1 MFAPLEP
8 PGPAGAEGATIIEPV
23 ESVRPSSETMAM
35 AGGSGTGAWSKV
47 ADPASSASMA
57 GGQGALGPGS
67 VLADR
72 YEILQELGEGGMGAV
87 YKARDIELDRMVAL
101 KVIKPELAR
110 NAEILQRF
118 KRELILAREVT
129 HRNVIRIFDLGVA
142 GPIKF
147 ITMEFLEGHDL
158 KHALGRQKFSHAQC
172 VDIICQICRGLEAAH
187 AANVIHRDLKPQ
199 NIMID
204 QQGKVLV
211 MDFGLAHSVEERGMT
226 QTGALMGTPDYM
238 SPEQARGQKADARSD
253 IFSLGIIFY
262 QMLTGK
268 LPFESDTLLG
278 TLVARTQ
285 QQAKPVREIDPQ
297 IPPLLNDIVARCMA
311 TNVAERYQTVSELL
325 ADLEDWRAGVLGKTV
340 QIPKSPRLRMVT
352 PSTTWKWISI
362 SVSVGLVV
370 LVLVAWLLQRTLF
383 SGGQAAAPVSLAIL
397 PFRNV
402 KSDPALDWMG
412 PELAAMLRT
421 DVGQSS
427 RLQTVPS
434 SRVSQILHDLRIAPD
449 TSIDPETLRRIGD
462 STSADRMIWGQFA
475 KFGDQ
480 IQIDATLQDLKK
492 QRSFPLKAVAP
503 NEKELPRAIEQL
515 AMDVQKSLA
524 LPSDVIKELQT
535 KALKP
540 STQSVQALRY
550 YNEGQQ
556 ALHQGKNADALKSF
570 QASVNEDPNFAL
582 AHAKMGQSYANLG
595 QGDNAE
601 QAARKAVDLSEKL
614 PPQEKFLIAAIRAQT
629 ANDNDKAIE
638 AYEDLRKVMPE
649 DSDVQYA
656 LAGLYNTVGAFDKS
670 RDYYR
675 GLLKRDPKYVEA
687 LYGIAGVE
695 VNAGNV
701 QASLDYLNRALPIT
715 IELENDQEKSAILYG
730 LGMAYSQLNRADE
743 SLRNYQQALEIQR
756 RLDDKRGQALTLNGM
771 GQVQGTLGK
780 SKEALAS
787 FEEALRLR
795 KDLGDKTGVG
805 DTLLDLSNFYESRG
819 DNDQAL
825 AMAKQSLQIQREV
838 GNQVNQAICLN
849 NIGVSYAEKGQYDD
863 ALTYFTQALG
873 LREKLKDPT
882 GIADSHDAMADA
894 LTKFGQYDQ
903 ALTHYLR
910 ALELWR
916 SVNDK
921 RRAAFTSYGMG
932 NLFEQQGRLGA
943 ALNAKEEALKTI
955 REVQDKVGIAM
966 VLGSYAE
973 SLNLLGRASE
983 AKKSLE
989 EALAL
994 AREVKNDPFIGQN
1007 LNFQGDN
1014 FFYQGDFK
1022 NAKARFEQASQVAS
1036 RTTDR
1041 RLTLITKL
1049 NLAKVAVKDGHSR
1062 EAVNTLRKLADETDT
1077 QGLRYLSV
1085 ECSVY
1090 LGEALMN
1097 GKDYSHARQE
1107 LERSLARSEKLGLQA
1122 LQVKSHYLLA
1132 TTLRLSGNTKDAS
1145 THYNATHRILDDMRK
1160 EAKSD
1165 TLLKRADLAVAYA
1178 DSGKPPA

>member
-1 MFAPLEP
+1 LEQP
-8 PGPAGAEGATIIEPV
+8 APAGVEGATIIEPV
-23 ESVRPSSETMAM
+23 ESITPSSETVAM

-47 ADPASSASMA
+47 ADPTGSVGIA
-57 GGQGALGPGS
+57 GGQAPLGPGS
-67 VLADR
+67 LLADR
-72 YEILQELGEGGMGAV
+72 YEILQALGEGGMGAV
-87 YKARDIELDRMVAL
+87 YKARDVELDRIVAL

-142 GPIKF
+142 GQTKF

-158 KHALGRQKFSHAQC
+158 KGALSSQKFTHAQC
-172 VDIICQICRGLEAAH
+172 VDIICQVCRGLEAAH

-211 MDFGLAHSVEERGMT
+211 MDFGLAHSIEERGMT
-226 QTGALMGTPDYM
+226 QTGALMGTPDFM
-238 SPEQARGQKADARSD
+238 SPEQARGEKADARSD

-268 LPFESDTLLG
+268 LPFESDTLMG

-285 QQAKPVREIDPQ
+285 RQAKPVREIDPQ
-297 IPPLLNDIVARCMA
+297 IPPLLNDIVAKCLA
-311 TNVAERYQTVSELL
+311 THAAERYQSVSELL
-325 ADLEDWRAGVLGKTV
+325 ADLEDWRAGVVGKTIRV
-340 QIPKSPRLRMVT
+340 PKSPRLRMIA
-352 PSTTWKWISI
+352 PSTTWKFISI
-362 SVSVGLVV
+362 SVSAGLVF
-370 LVLVAWLLQRTLF
+370 LVLIAWLLERTVF
-383 SGGQAAAPVSLAIL
+383 SSRQAGAPVSLAIL
-397 PFRNV
+397 PFRNI

-434 SRVSQILHDLRIAPD
+434 SRITQILHDLRIAPD

-492 QRSFPLKAVAP
+492 QRSFPLQAVAP
-503 NEKELPRAIEQL
+503 SEKELPRAIEQL
-515 AMDVQKSLA
+515 AADVQKSLA

-540 STQSVQALRY
+540 STQSIQALRY

-556 ALHQGKNADALKSF
+556 ALHQGKNSDGLKSF
-570 QASVNEDPNFAL
+570 QASIREDPNFAL
-582 AHAKMGQSYANLG
+582 AYAKMGQAYANLG

-614 PPQEKFLIAAIRAQT
+614 PAQEKFLIAAIRAQT

-638 AYEDLRKVMPE
+638 AYQDLRNVMP
-649 DSDVQYA
+649 DDPDVQFA

-675 GLLKRDPKYVEA
+675 QLLKRDPKYVEA

-787 FEEALRLR
+787 LEEALRLR

-805 DTLLDLSNFYESRG
+805 DTLLDLSNFYEARG
-819 DNDQAL
+819 QNDQAL

-838 GNQVNQAICLN
+838 GNQVNQATCLN
-849 NIGVSYAEKGQYDD
+849 NIGINYAEQGQYDD

-955 REVQDKVGIAM
+955 RDVQDKVGIAM
-966 VLGSYAE
+966 VLGSYGD

-983 AKKSLE
+983 AQKSLE
-989 EALAL
+989 EAVAL
-994 AREVKNDPFIGQN
+994 AREVKNDPFTGQN
-1007 LNFQGDN
+1007 LNFQGDS

-1022 NAKARFEQASQVAS
+1022 TAKARYEQASQVAS

-1041 RLTLITKL
+1041 RLTLVTRL

-1062 EAVNTLRKLADETDT
+1062 DAVNMLRKLADEADT

-1085 ECSVY
+1085 ECSVF

-1097 GKDYSHARQE
+1097 SKDYSHARQE
-1107 LERSLARSEKLGLQA
+1107 LERALARSEKLGLQA
-1122 LQVKSHYLLA
+1122 LQVKSHSLLA
-1132 TTLRLSGNTKDAS
+1132 TTLRLSGNTKEASSHYADAR
-1145 THYNATHRILDDMRK
+1145 RILDGMRK
-1160 EAKSD
+1160 ESKSD
-1165 TLLKRADLAVAYA
+1165 TLLKRADFAAVFAE
-1178 DSGKPPA
+1178 SGKPPA